1 MTAVCR
7 VCGKEW
13 NVSEAAATDPKGY
26 VCPICSLRQE
36 YITAGI
42 IKPGKPVK

>member
-13 NVSEAAATDPKGY
+13 NVSESVATDPKGY
-26 VCPICSLRQE
+26 VCPECSLRDK
-36 YITAGI
+36 YIAAGI
-42 IKPGKPVK
+42 IKLRKPVK

>member
-13 NVSEAAATDPKGY
+13 NVSENTDPDNY
-26 VCPICSLRQE
+26 VCPECSLRDE
-36 YITAGI
+36 YIAAGI
-42 IKPGKPVK
+42 IKPMAGVQDG